1 MTIKELII
9 EDLDKLSTQELG
21 KVYKFIRT
29 ELIAEIP
36 NRKKV
41 FSDETERQIKY
52 SQSLGEE
59 LIKSI
64 THLKVCN
71 TCETVTEHIAGK
83 CQICRRE
90 S

>member
-21 KVYKFIRT
+21 KVYKFIRM
-29 ELIAEIP
+29 ELIAEIS
-36 NRKKV
+36 NRKPC
-41 FSDETERQIKY
+41 FSDETEKAIKY
-52 SQSLGEE
+52 TESLGEE
-59 LIKSI
+59 LIKDI

-83 CQICRRE
+83 CQRCRR
-90 S
+90 SK